1 MTSVEGSRRKV
12 GKALLRRR
20 AERAGASLAGR
31 TMNSKDVA
39 TLLKDLDKVEW
50 DAYQHSVHW
59 RPKQLADFL
68 VERIGL
74 QMTAMGT
81 GLGDGRPVRSWQAE
95 TAQPRP
101 VTLER
106 LRLLF
111 RVAHVI
117 DRLYGPETAR
127 AFLRSATRFLGNRAP
142 LEVIADDD
150 LDEAQPAVL
159 GAVRGFLEQ

>member
-1 MTSVEGSRRKV
+1 MASEIGPRPKQ
-12 GKALLRRR
+12 GKMLVRRR
-20 AERAGASLAGR
+20 ADRLRAGVTGR
-31 TMNSKDVA
+31 VMNSNDVSM
-39 TLLKDLDKVEW
+39 LLKDLDKLEW
-50 DAYQHSVHW
+50 AAYQNSIHW
-59 RPKQLADFL
+59 KPKQLADFL

-101 VTLER
+101 STLER

-111 RVAHVI
+111 RVASVI

-150 LDEAQPAVL
+150 IEEAQPAVL